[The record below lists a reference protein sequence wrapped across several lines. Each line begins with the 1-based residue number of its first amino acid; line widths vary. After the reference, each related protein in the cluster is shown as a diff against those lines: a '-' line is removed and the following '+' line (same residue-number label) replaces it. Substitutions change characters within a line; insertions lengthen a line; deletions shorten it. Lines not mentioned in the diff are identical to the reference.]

1 MQVAANPQFAAL
13 FFSSRNI
20 LLPLVTLAPGCYI
33 YVRTSSITQKKE
45 KFMPARRAVVA
56 LFVLFFM
63 TSLSVANAQI
73 PTPEKF
79 LGFRVGE
86 DKKLARWDKI
96 VAYLNLIAKNSDRV
110 RVRELGKTT
119 ENNPFLLLE
128 IASPETLKNLDRY
141 KQLERKLYFQ
151 GGRPTDAER
160 DEIFRSG
167 KAVVMITCAMHATEI
182 GASQM
187 VIELVHRLATED
199 SPVVKKILDKTIF
212 LLVPCLNPDGQIMVT
227 DWYNKNLGTE
237 FENSPMPYLYQKYV
251 GHDNNRDMYMFTQK
265 ESQMTAEVLWH
276 DWFPS
281 VWLDEH
287 QQGSNGARI
296 FVMPATDPINP
307 NVHPLIYRWNG
318 ILGQAQAAALEAAG
332 KEGIIYNSTY
342 TNFWQGAMAWSGWWH
357 NQIGLLTEVAS
368 ARIASPIEQRRATPG
383 STTPA
388 SPEDFQAQLRRQ
400 AENPNEP
407 LPPPTDTRARTEY
420 PRPWLGGRWTL
431 RDIVD
436 YELIATMA
444 LLETAADQREQLLR
458 QIYEVNRA
466 TVVAGKQGDT
476 YAIVIDA
483 GKQQDARAA
492 NHLVERLQIGGVE
505 VYRATS
511 EFEVDAKKFPKDSFV
526 IPMNQVFARYAKDL
540 LEKQVYPEVRRS
552 PNAPPEPPYDVTAWS
567 LGMQMGVATEF
578 LKKPLPETLVLQKLE
593 DKPRGKGE
601 VRGAGKDFQFDYRG
615 ADSAIA
621 INRLLKEGAKLEF
634 RSALENGLSV
644 TRVAVANIGREKVE
658 TIARATG
665 LSVMATDAKAVSE
678 PKPARK
684 KSTDNQGEGQIDV
697 GKENSQ
703 AIEIRAP
710 RIGLYQAWTANM
722 DEGWTRWVLEQY
734 EFAYTT
740 LHNAD
745 VKAGKLRDKFE
756 VIVLPDQQPQSILA
770 GNSARTTRPEYRGGL
785 GEEGLE
791 ALRQFVK
798 QGGTLVTLGAAS
810 DLAIDKFPIPV
821 KNLKRGL
828 TREQHFAPGTILRI
842 QVDSTHPVSFGM
854 PEETYGFY
862 NNSPFF
868 ALTEGFSSQ
877 RASVVA
883 RYPNADVVGSGWLK
897 GEELMTGR
905 GAIVAVEMNP
915 GRIILFGLRPQ
926 HRAQTHATFPMLF
939 NALYR
944 SATENRASN

>member
-1 MQVAANPQFAAL
+1 ML
-13 FFSSRNI
+13 TRR
-20 LLPLVTLAPGCYI
+20 LV
-33 YVRTSSITQKKE
+33 
-45 KFMPARRAVVA
+45 AVVF
-56 LFVLFFM
+56 LI
-63 TSLSVANAQI
+63 LSIAAIASAQI

-96 VAYLNLIAKNSDRV
+96 VEYMNIIARNSDRV
-110 RVRELGKTT
+110 RLRELGKTT

-128 IASPETLKNLDRY
+128 IASPETLKNLDHY

-151 GGRPTDAER
+151 GGAPTDAER

-167 KAVVMITCAMHATEI
+167 KSVVLITCAMHSTEI
-182 GASQM
+182 GATQM

-199 SPVVKKILDKTIF
+199 SPVVKKILDNTIF

-265 ESQMTAEVLWH
+265 ESQMTAKILWQ

-368 ARIASPIEQRRATPG
+368 ARIASPIEQRRATLG
-383 STTPA
+383 SAPPA
-388 SPEDFQAQLRRQ
+388 ISEDFQAQARRQ

-407 LPPPTDTRARTEY
+407 LPPPTDTRSRTEY

-458 QIYEVNRA
+458 QIYEVNRV
-466 TVVAGKQGDT
+466 TVAAGKQGDT
-476 YAIVIDA
+476 HAIVIA
-483 GKQQDARAA
+483 PGKQHDSRSAMR
-492 NHLVERLQIGGVE
+492 LIERLQMGGVE
-505 VYRATS
+505 VYSTDRP
-511 EFEVDAKKFPKDSFV
+511 FEIDEKKYGVGSFV
-526 IPMNQVFARYAKDL
+526 IPMNQVFARYAKDM
-540 LEKQVYPEVRRS
+540 LEKQTYPEVRRS
-552 PNAPPEPPYDVTAWS
+552 PNSPPEPPYDVTAWS
-567 LGMQMGVATEF
+567 LGMLMGVEVAF
-578 LKKPLPETLVLQKLE
+578 VNKPLPKELSLLKVISTPKAEAYVT
-593 DKPRGKGE
+593 GT
-601 VRGAGKDFQFDYRG
+601 GKDFRFEYKG
-615 ADSAIA
+615 ADSAIV
-621 INRLLKEGAKLEF
+621 INRLLKEGTKLEMQPETEDG
-634 RSALENGLSV
+634 RNKV
-644 TRVAVANIGREKVE
+644 RVVVSN
-658 TIARATG
+658 IARQRIEAI
-665 LSVMATDAKAVSE
+665 AKELGSAFEAFETKITSGGSKSAKSANSKNDSDK
-678 PKPARK
+678 KP
-684 KSTDNQGEGQIDV
+684 Q
-697 GKENSQ
+697 
-703 AIEIRAP
+703 IRAP
-710 RIGLYQAWTANM
+710 RIGLYQSWTANM
-722 DEGWTRWVLEQY
+722 DEGWTRWTLEQY
-734 EFAYTT
+734 EFAYIT

-745 VKAGKLRDKFE
+745 VKAGKLRDKFD
-756 VIVLPDQQPQSILA
+756 VIVLPDQQPQSILT
-770 GNSARTTRPEYRGGL
+770 GNSARSVRPEYRGGI
-785 GEEGLE
+785 GEDGLE
-791 ALRQFVK
+791 ALREFVRT
-798 QGGTLVTLGAAS
+798 GGTLVTLGAAC

-828 TREQHFAPGTILRI
+828 TRDQHFAPGTILRI
-842 QVDSTHPVSFGM
+842 QIDTAHPVGLGM
-854 PEETYGFY
+854 PEETFGFY

-877 RASVVA
+877 KASVVA

-905 GAIVAVEMNP
+905 GAVIAVEMNP
-915 GRIILFGLRPQ
+915 GHIILFGLRPQ
-926 HRAQTHATFPMLF
+926 HRAQSQATFPLLF
-939 NALYR
+939 NAFYR
-944 SATENRASN
+944 AIGK